1 MFIHTIIRIDKSV
14 NGKEWK
20 THYYI
25 SNDRGNAQYFLKKVL
40 QEWTVETMHF
50 YKDCALK
57 EDKCKTNKGAFSFSI
72 LRSIVLNILHLNKV
86 QNIGRQITIN
96 RYSLSE
102 ALALFSFVRLE
113 YGF

>member
-1 MFIHTIIRIDKSV
+1 MVSLFIRLSELISV

-25 SNDRGNAQYFLKKVL
+25 SNDRGIAPYFLEKVL

-57 EDKCKTNKGAFSFSI
+57 EDKRKTNKGAFSFSI
-72 LRSIVLNILHLNKV
+72 LNLTFNQQV
-86 QNIGRQITIN
+86 QQQ
-96 RYSLSE
+96 
-102 ALALFSFVRLE
+102 LE
-113 YGF
+113 